1 MQLRHCQT
9 NPTIWRYRTAV
20 GKTQKT
26 TT

>member
-26 TT
+26 TS